1 MSKSKQGKKHEK
13 APVAEPAVEVEQKPK
28 TEVTGQAEPQGET
41 ALNAAE
47 EFKLNEFE
55 RIIELNIGGFM
66 LVGRALKAI
75 SDQKL
80 YRAKFTRFQDYCH
93 ARWGLSDKHA
103 YRLIEAYTCVDK
115 LQKELVS
122 PIGETRFPIHESQVR
137 PLTPL
142 VPEKQVKAWQQVLKA
157 CKGKPITADEVQ
169 NVVDKMQGQPGKVKA
184 TKSKTKSKK
193 AEQKLVKIDELVTE
207 ALEED
212 ESKLTVAGLKK
223 ILEKIQKMIGAN
235 K

>member
-1 MSKSKQGKKHEK
+1 VSKSRQGKRHGK

-41 ALNAAE
+41 ALNDVIE
-47 EFKLNEFE
+47 LRLNEFE
-55 RIIELNIGGFM
+55 R
-66 LVGRALKAI
+66 LVEQNLSSFLCVGKALKVI
-75 SDQKL
+75 KQEKL
-80 YRAKFTRFQDYCH
+80 HRTKFTKFEDYCH
-93 ARWGLSDKHA
+93 ARWGLSDKYA
-103 YRLIEAYTCVDK
+103 YRLIDAYTCYDN
-115 LQKELVS
+115 LYRQLS
-122 PIGETRFPIHESQVR
+122 PNGEKRFPINESQVR

-142 VPEKQVKAWQQVLKA
+142 VPEKQVKVWQQVLKA

-212 ESKLTVAGLKK
+212 ESKLTIAGLKK
-223 ILEKIQKMIGAN
+223 ILEKIQEMIGA
-235 K
+235 KK